1 MGIGNFIFYSIVFV
15 GLPLLFM
22 VLAKGEILVGL
33 VPIILIYIGV
43 PIYAGWF
50 GESASIG
57 MFDLMPNTKKLDKQI
72 YNTMRLDYTIVL
84 YYALFAYFVWVS
96 PEKVNQKNWMM
107 YVYGSPIFTGIIA
120 FVIGILIPYGIYS
133 GVKSLN

>member
-1 MGIGNFIFYSIVFV
+1 MHNFNAFRTNLGKEINASDAYK
-15 GLPLLFM
+15 
-22 VLAKGEILVGL
+22 LAGS
-33 VPIILIYIGV
+33 V

-50 GESASIG
+50 SESASIG